1 MKRILLLF
9 AIALCVMSM
18 FFIGCRRDDTVTLT
32 VAVNRASTTREYQ
45 ALVQFAEEFT
55 RANPGIKVEIINPSP
70 YEDVMRTR
78 MAAND
83 LPDLFTTHG
92 WSVLRYS
99 EFLEPLNNQPWA
111 RSVCP
116 SILPVIENDRGQIFV
131 LPFDVDSAGV
141 AFNAEILERLGID
154 PFTLTTWDRFIAA
167 CERIRDAGYIPVHIG
182 GNVADNWTVGNF
194 YDWVAPSFLITDD
207 RNNHR
212 QALING
218 TFDWNLW
225 RPVAQLLVDFRDRRF
240 LNPDYTQGTWDDVQR
255 QFGQGRVAFAFFGRY
270 VITGAWEH
278 NPNARFGFIPVP
290 AHFPGDTPTFITGE
304 NLAMGVWRNSPNK
317 AEALRFL
324 EFLSQPR
331 IVNRLAQYANNS
343 TGLVGS
349 GFGIDY
355 GPLQRYFDH
364 ATGFRGFPYFDRVY
378 LPSGMW
384 DSMCVTGMGLLANTM
399 TMDQVITM
407 MRDDDR
413 NLRAQR

>member
-1 MKRILLLF
+1 
-9 AIALCVMSM
+9 
-18 FFIGCRRDDTVTLT
+18 
-32 VAVNRASTTREYQ
+32 
-45 ALVQFAEEFT
+45 
-55 RANPGIKVEIINPSP
+55 VEIINPGK

-111 RSVCP
+111 HLVCP
-116 SILPVIENDRGQIFV
+116 SIRPVIENDRGQIFV

-141 AFNAEILERLGID
+141 AFNAEMLERLNID
-154 PFTLTTWDRFIAA
+154 PFSLTTWDRFIAA
-167 CERIRDAGYIPVHIG
+167 CERVRDAGFIPVHIG
-182 GNVADNWTVGNF
+182 GNVNDNWTVGNF

-212 QALING
+212 AALING

-225 RPVAQLLVDFRDRRF
+225 RPVAQILVDFRDRGF

-270 VITGAWEH
+270 VITGALEH
-278 NPNARFGFIPVP
+278 NPNGRFGFIPVP

-317 AEALRFL
+317 EEALRFL
-324 EFLSQPR
+324 NWLSQPR

-343 TGLVGS
+343 TGLVGP
-349 GFGIDY
+349 GYGIDY
-355 GPLQRYFDH
+355 GPLSKYFAH
-364 ATGFRGFPYFDRVY
+364 AANFRGFPYFDRAY
-378 LPSGMW
+378 LPRGMW
-384 DSMCVTGMGLLANTM
+384 DSMCLTGIGLLANTM
-399 TMDQVITM
+399 TMDQVINK
-407 MRDDDR
+407 MRDDYNNFLHR
-413 NLRAQR
+413 